1 MRSPLHARLALPFL
15 LLFAATAAHA
25 EPDHYELEPVHS
37 RIMFTCNHFGYS
49 NVIGTFSQ
57 PTGTLDF
64 DPDDWT
70 SAKLDVSVK
79 LATLDLGDARFNQR
93 ILKRDYLDGE
103 KHPVARFVSTHVEPL
118 TPTTAKVHGELTLRG
133 VSKPLT
139 LEVSLNKLARNRYTM
154 RRTAGFSAKAT
165 LDRNDWG
172 MDDDPGVVG
181 ATVELSIEAEAVR
194 RRGTP

>member
-1 MRSPLHARLALPFL
+1 MRSPLHARLVLPAL
-15 LLFAATAAHA
+15 LLLAAAAA
-25 EPDHYELEPVHS
+25 QAKPDHYELEPVHS
-37 RIMFTCNHFGYS
+37 RIVFTCNHFGYS

-70 SAKLDVSVK
+70 SARLDVSVK
-79 LATLDLGDARFNQR
+79 LATLDLGDAKFNQR
-93 ILKRDYLDGE
+93 ILKRDYLDGK
-103 KHPVARFVSTHVEPL
+103 KHPVARFVSTRVEPL

-133 VSKPLT
+133 VSKALT

-154 RRTAGFSAKAT
+154 RRTAGFSARAT

-181 ATVELSIEAEAVR
+181 ARVELIIEAEAVR
-194 RRGTP
+194 SRGTP